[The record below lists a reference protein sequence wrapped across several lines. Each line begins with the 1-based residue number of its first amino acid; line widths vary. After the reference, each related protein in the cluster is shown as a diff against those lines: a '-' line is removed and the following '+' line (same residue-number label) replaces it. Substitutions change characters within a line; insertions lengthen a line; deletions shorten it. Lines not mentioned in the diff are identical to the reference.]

1 MSKDQRRIRREKSR
15 KKDTLRT
22 KAGYAKAA
30 APMDYRIAIYKRM
43 NREDFERQMLDLSY
57 DEMQDVL
64 LAMSHEE
71 D

>member
-1 MSKDQRRIRREKSR
+1 
-15 KKDTLRT
+15 
-22 KAGYAKAA
+22 
-30 APMDYRIAIYKRM
+30 MDYRIAIYKRM
-43 NREDFERQMLDLSY
+43 NREDFEKQMLDLSY

>member
-1 MSKDQRRIRREKSR
+1 MSKDQRRIRRENTR
-15 KKDTLRT
+15 KKKSLRT
-22 KAGYAKAA
+22 NPAYEKAA
-30 APMDYRIAIYKRM
+30 APMAIRIAKYKRM
-43 NREDFERQMLDLSY
+43 NTADFEREMLDLPY